1 MDTSAFSRRGTTTFS
16 LSKKYGASGKDIW
29 YTDRY
34 TKGMTRMNYIVLDL
48 EWNQAMSADS
58 SVFKKLPIHLR
69 GEIIEIGAVKLT
81 PDMTAGEEFTIDVRP
96 QFFRRIHYKVKK
108 ITGFDKERLAH
119 GVPFPDALEQFHQ
132 WCGEDV
138 TFLTWGSDD
147 QGIME
152 QNIIIHDL
160 DWDWISGWINLQ
172 TIYSMQTIGQTA
184 QRSLSSAMEHFGIEQ
199 TRVAHDALGDAYNTA
214 LVCSKL
220 DMEQGIRDYADIAR
234 ILAQRKIEKQSRRDA
249 EPQPIEHTSSEEF
262 TSKADAFSDTIAH
275 PSCPICQEKLAG
287 THWVSQSDGR
297 YMNLFSCAEHGKFL
311 ARLKFKKSEA
321 GLWQTS
327 RLMYVAN
334 DAMESF
340 YRTKAAQARRRGRR
354 NRRKKTNPAK

>member
-1 MDTSAFSRRGTTTFS
+1 
-16 LSKKYGASGKDIW
+16 
-29 YTDRY
+29 
-34 TKGMTRMNYIVLDL
+34 MNYIVLDL
-48 EWNQAMSADS
+48 EWNQAMSPDS
-58 SVFKKLPIHLR
+58 SVFKTLPIHLR

-119 GVPFPDALEQFHQ
+119 GVPFPDALEQFHR

-138 TFLTWGSDD
+138 TFLTWGGDD

-184 QRSLSSAMEHFGIEQ
+184 QRSLASAMEHFGIEQ
-199 TRVAHDALGDAYNTA
+199 TRVAHDALGDAYHTA

-220 DMEQGIRDYADIAR
+220 DMEQGFRDYADAPR
-234 ILAQRKIEKQSRRDA
+234 ILAQRKLETQTWRDT
-249 EPQPIEHTSSEEF
+249 EPQPIAHTGPEEF
-262 TSKADAFSDTIAH
+262 TSKADAFSDPIAL
-275 PSCPICQEKLAG
+275 PLCPICQEKLMG
-287 THWVSQSDGR
+287 NRWVNQSDGR
-297 YMNLFSCAEHGKFL
+297 YMNLFSCPEHGKFL
-311 ARLKFKKSEA
+311 ARLKFKKSES

-327 RLMYVAN
+327 RLLYAAN
-334 DAMESF
+334 DAMETF
-340 YRTKAAQARRRGRR
+340 YRTKAAQSRRRGRR